1 MDAVYKIRRD
11 DGLFSNGGHVPRFT
25 KNGKIWKTLGH
36 LKRHLKEMDFDR
48 ARYSYANCQII
59 EYVES
64 QPIPIHTIIN
74 EAQERSEE
82 LSRRREERRERQ
94 RIERLE
100 REFELKKE
108 ELRALKMKLKK

>member
-1 MDAVYKIRRD
+1 MLFIKFAETMVSFPLVDIHR
-11 DGLFSNGGHVPRFT
+11 GLQ
-25 KNGKIWKTLGH
+25 KKGKIWKTLGY
-36 LKRHLKEMDFDR
+36 LKRHLKEMGFDR

-64 QPIPIHTIIN
+64 HPIPIHTIIN

-100 REFELKKE
+100 REFELKKR
-108 ELRALKMKLKK
+108 RA